1 MALFSHDHNSLGSR
15 GTPANM
21 NAAPK
26 DSEWETVLRPSGS
39 NPEAVG
45 EGKSVPPRKRPIVL
59 ICCGLVGSGKS
70 TVACA
75 IQNYF
80 PGIWVRCNQDE
91 LRTRQA
97 VEANVHRALRRGQN
111 VIVDR
116 TNADASQRQ
125 NWTAIAQEYD
135 AEAVVLIFDTSFDEC
150 YRRLQLRTGHPT
162 LKSVQQA
169 TNILMQFAR
178 QLTYPPPSSPGI
190 DRIIILPP
198 SAYSEQPSQQEISD
212 IIRRINDLHES
223 STQADV
229 SAAQLR
235 ARPSPGF
242 VAPRHAGAGQ
252 TQYRDPYRQQQL
264 PYGPRQG
271 NNSAAGGWNSYRPPP
286 LYPSAA
292 SASTMSSSRPPH
304 NSTTSSAGGSA
315 RSYASASIPTGPRQ
329 PYSSIAGAP
338 STLTQARQAAHP
350 YHSGPPQAPAHRSSS
365 EERARPYGPTNP

>member
-1 MALFSHDHNSLGSR
+1 MALFSHDHNSLGSI
-15 GTPANM
+15 GTPVRM
-21 NAAPK
+21 NPAPK
-26 DSEWETVLRPSGS
+26 DSEWETVLRPSVS
-39 NPEAVG
+39 HPEAVG
-45 EGKSVPPRKRPIVL
+45 EVESVPPRKRPIVL

-264 PYGPRQG
+264 PYGSRQG
-271 NNSAAGGWNSYRPPP
+271 NNPAAGGWNSYRPPP

-304 NSTTSSAGGSA
+304 SSATSSAGGSA

-350 YHSGPPQAPAHRSSS
+350 YHSGSSPAPAPRPSS
-365 EERARPYGPTNP
+365 EERAQPYGPTNP

>member
-1 MALFSHDHNSLGSR
+1 
-15 GTPANM
+15 M
-21 NAAPK
+21 NPAPK
-26 DSEWETVLRPSGS
+26 DAEWETVLRPSGS

-75 IQNYF
+75 IQNYL

-178 QLTYPPPSSPGI
+178 QLTYPTPSSPGI

-198 SAYSEQPSQQEISD
+198 SAYSEQPSQEEIAD

-223 STQADV
+223 STPADV
-229 SAAQLR
+229 TAAQLR
-235 ARPSPGF
+235 TRPSPGF
-242 VAPRHAGAGQ
+242 VAPRHAGQ

-271 NNSAAGGWNSYRPPP
+271 TNSAAGGWNSYRPPP

-304 NSTTSSAGGSA
+304 SSATRSAGGSA
-315 RSYASASIPTGPRQ
+315 RSYASASTPTGPRQ

-350 YHSGPPQAPAHRSSS
+350 YHSGSSPASAPRPSS
-365 EERARPYGPTNP
+365 EERAQPYGPTNP